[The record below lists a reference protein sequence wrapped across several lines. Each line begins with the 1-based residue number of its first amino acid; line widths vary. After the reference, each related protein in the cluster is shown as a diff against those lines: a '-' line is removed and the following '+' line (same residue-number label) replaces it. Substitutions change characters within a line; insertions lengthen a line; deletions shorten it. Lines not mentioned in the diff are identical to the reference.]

1 MKKSK
6 CVVVKP
12 KNLNP
17 QQKDEIVTLHQKYIT
32 LSRDDILALLEP
44 RDKIYLYYH
53 TDTNDLIATVGIQFV
68 CDHRNILIYIGNTV
82 VEDKYKHEGC
92 LPHSLFKAMAYL
104 FMRHPLKNKYWCALS
119 SSSGSFSYAHHFN
132 CWPKPDEATPENITH
147 LMEHCVKAIGVTE
160 YHVID
165 GNIITYDLCTKI
177 DGAFHLN
184 EKKAKSPLSN
194 FFYKLNPNAHL
205 GEQLFF
211 ISSFKIHIIVNF
223 LIYFLHHQL
232 IKNPATYHRIK
243 RRKNSNSLASLFL
256 IFNNLISKKVKW
268 IASLSAVAIVFTQF
282 IDYIQ

>member
-1 MKKSK
+1 MKTSK

-12 KNLNP
+12 KNLNQ
-17 QQKDEIVTLHQKYIT
+17 QQKDDIVILHQKYIT
-32 LSRDDILALLEP
+32 LASDSILELLQP
-44 RDKIYLYYH
+44 RDRVYLYYN
-53 TDTNDLIATVGIQFV
+53 TDNNELIATVGVQFV
-68 CDHRNILIYIGNTV
+68 HSHKNILIYIGNTV

-104 FMRHPLKNKYWCALS
+104 FARHPFKNKYWCALS

-132 CWPKPDEATPENITH
+132 CWPKPDEATPENITA

-160 YHVID
+160 YRVMD
-165 GNIITYDLCTKI
+165 GNVITYDLCNKI

-184 EKKAKSPLSN
+184 EKKVKSPLSN
-194 FFYKLNPNAHL
+194 FFYKLNSNAHL

-211 ISSFKIHIIVNF
+211 ISSFKIHIVVNF

-232 IKNPATYHRIK
+232 IQNKSAYHRIK
-243 RRKNSNSLASLFL
+243 RKKNSNPLASLFL
-256 IFNNLISKKVKW
+256 IFNNLISKKIKW
-268 IASLSAVAIVFTQF
+268 LASLSAVAIVCTQF